1 MRNDFLTSLCFDGK
15 NKSKKMVAQ
24 RVCPMKKR
32 YLCRKEASN
41 MDFRIGHG
49 YDVHALQEG
58 LRLVLGGVE
67 IPYEKGFVAHSD
79 GDVAIHAICDALLG
93 AAALGDIGLHFPDTS
108 SAYKGIDSKELLR
121 RVVALL
127 GEQGYTIGNVDCT
140 IRMQRPKLRPYI
152 DAMRRALADAMGV
165 GDDRVSVKATTT
177 EHLGFEGRE
186 EGVSVS
192 AVALIYRRQ

>member
-1 MRNDFLTSLCFDGK
+1 
-15 NKSKKMVAQ
+15 
-24 RVCPMKKR
+24 MKKR

-127 GEQGYTIGNVDCT
+127 GEQGYIIGNVDCT